1 MSPMPETSGSPEPSA
16 NPSRATAQIVPIG
29 AAIGLFVLLQLALWA
44 LGLEPSGRENVWW
57 WTALSTLA
65 AERGFFNVWT
75 PYPPL
80 FAILHYV
87 LVKLFGAD
95 TGLLAQYFFEGVRS
109 AEAVAAYDQTFA
121 TMKAVWV
128 VFNAVFL
135 LGQAALIY
143 RLAQWRLSTQG
154 SLFAAGAFVLFNLSW
169 QSKIVIGLACD
180 QFDYFPGF
188 FFLLGLLLLIEGRAT
203 GSALAAGVGAMVK
216 IYPGLLV
223 PLAWA
228 NLGTARRALIYTAIV
243 GAVCLAV
250 AGPFLYVNPDI
261 FLATYQSTGSRP
273 GWESVWVY
281 PNKAWPHMPTPPYM
295 VGQFDIPI
303 PEVVVSLGDNREF
316 MGNIIGEDGTRL
328 SLELLNG
335 EREEIPK
342 ADILHIQWMRAV
354 SVTYRV
360 LVLVTLAV
368 LLASAWLFRE
378 ALRRREGLLR
388 GALLSV
394 LILLFFSKGISSYFL
409 LWFFPFLFV
418 LYPPLPACGMFS
430 LFLLAGNL
438 EFVGGPPEW
447 PCYWVSIFL
456 RQALLLTLA
465 IDQVRRLRS
474 LASGEGKMVDEPM
487 AEDPGHRS
495 S

>member
-1 MSPMPETSGSPEPSA
+1 MPEASGSLEPSA
-16 NPSRATAQIVPIG
+16 NPSRAARLVPIG
-29 AAIGLFVLLQLALWA
+29 AAVGLFALLQLALWA

-80 FAILHYV
+80 FAILHYH

-95 TGLLAQYFFEGVRS
+95 TELLAQYFFEGVRS
-109 AEAVAAYDQTFA
+109 VEAVAAYHQTFA
-121 TMKAVWV
+121 TMKTVWV

-135 LGQAALIY
+135 FGQAALIY
-143 RLAQWRLSTQG
+143 RLAQWRLSKQE
-154 SLFAAGAFVLFNLSW
+154 SRFAAGAFVLFNLSW

-188 FFLLGLLLLIEGRAT
+188 FFLLGLLFLIEGRAT
-203 GSALAAGVGAMVK
+203 GSALVAGLGAMIK

-228 NLGTARRALIYTAIV
+228 NLGTARHALIYTAIV
-243 GAVCLAV
+243 GAVCLTV
-250 AGPFLYVNPDI
+250 AAPFLYVNPDL

-273 GWESVWVY
+273 GWESVWMY

-295 VGQFDIPI
+295 VGQFDIPV
-303 PEVVVSLGDNREF
+303 PEVAVRLRGNQELLGNV
-316 MGNIIGEDGTRL
+316 IGEDENHL

-335 EREEIPK
+335 DREEIPK
-342 ADILHIQWMRAV
+342 ADILYLRWMRAV
-354 SVTYRV
+354 ELKYRV
-360 LVLVTLAV
+360 LMLMTLAA
-368 LLASAWLFRE
+368 LLASAWLFRK
-378 ALRRREGLLR
+378 ALRQREGLLR
-388 GALLSV
+388 GTLLFV

-409 LWFFPFLFV
+409 LWFFPFLFI
-418 LYPPLPACGMFS
+418 LYPPLSACGMFS

-447 PCYWVSIFL
+447 PCYWVSIIL
-456 RQALLLTLA
+456 RQALLLALA
-465 IDQVRRLRS
+465 IDQVRRMRIV
-474 LASGEGKMVDEPM
+474 AKG
-487 AEDPGHRS
+487 
-495 S
+495 